1 MLRFDERGYLVP
13 SGNNSIDQ
21 TVFKR
26 LFVDPFPD
34 VSSRHNLFDSYLEYS
49 NSLSELIEGKPFRQ
63 WINGSFISQDGNP
76 RDIDLV
82 NLIDY
87 QVVDLYEPQLRK
99 FISKRSKRNLRS

>member
-1 MLRFDERGYLVP
+1 
-13 SGNNSIDQ
+13 
-21 TVFKR
+21 
-26 LFVDPFPD
+26 
-34 VSSRHNLFDSYLEYS
+34 YLEYS
-49 NSLSELIEGKPFRQ
+49 NSLSKLIEWKPFRQ

-99 FISKRSKRNLRS
+99 FISNEARETYAVDGYIVKLYPSEHPYFSRTQADLLYWEH